1 MDRRNNTYLKGRK
14 LVAFV
19 RKFLK
24 RQLEVTELKL
34 ELAQRNVEKIQMQ
47 NEQNIL
53 ILSKK
58 AQPNEL
64 YKNEMGNFHPNE
76 IESIERCKGCQQC
89 ENSEKKCFS
98 VVVLK

>member
-34 ELAQRNVEKIQMQ
+34 ELAQKNVEKIQME
-47 NEQNIL
+47 NEQNSL
-53 ILSKK
+53 ILSQN
-58 AQPNEL
+58 AQPDEL
-64 YKNEMGNFHPNE
+64 YEDEFGSFYADD
-76 IESIERCKGCQQC
+76 IESVERCKGCHQC
-89 ENSEKKCFS
+89 ENSNRKCLT
-98 VVVLK
+98 VVVKK